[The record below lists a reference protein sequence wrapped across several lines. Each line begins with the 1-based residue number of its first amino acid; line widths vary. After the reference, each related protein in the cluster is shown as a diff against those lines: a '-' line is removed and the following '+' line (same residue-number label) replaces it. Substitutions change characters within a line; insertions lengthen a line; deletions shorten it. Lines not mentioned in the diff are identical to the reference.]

1 MLMLP
6 EFKSFLTT
14 LKYEFKTY
22 RLILTDSRTPVMAKV
37 LLGAAVAYFVYPI
50 DLIPDFIP
58 VLGQLDDLAIVYGL
72 VKMALRLI
80 PKEVV
85 DDCRELAK
93 L

>member
-1 MLMLP
+1 MLP
-6 EFKSFLTT
+6 EFKSFLST
-14 LKYEFKTY
+14 LKTEFKTY
-22 RLILTDSRTPVMAKV
+22 RLILTDPRTPVLAKV

-58 VLGQLDDLAIVYGL
+58 GLGQIDDLAIVYGL

-85 DDCRELAK
+85 EECRELARF
-93 L
+93 